1 MISLHGGRLLLHC
14 DHAHSSWS
22 CTITLGPKH
31 RVTRDTGRVHL
42 QQALL
47 AAHQYYQ
54 LELSNARRV
63 GDAPICWDCI
73 HWEPQRSVCSLGFP
87 EARQTGGR
95 FAARCSVFRSCP

>member
-14 DHAHSSWS
+14 EQAHRTWH
-22 CTITLGPKH
+22 CTISFGPKQ
-31 RVTRDTGRVHL
+31 RTTYDTGRVQL

-47 AAHQYYQ
+47 AAQQYYQ
-54 LELSNARRV
+54 LELGKVRKAS
-63 GDAPICWDCI
+63 DAVLCWDCT
-73 HWEPQRSVCSLGFP
+73 HWDPQRSVCALGFP